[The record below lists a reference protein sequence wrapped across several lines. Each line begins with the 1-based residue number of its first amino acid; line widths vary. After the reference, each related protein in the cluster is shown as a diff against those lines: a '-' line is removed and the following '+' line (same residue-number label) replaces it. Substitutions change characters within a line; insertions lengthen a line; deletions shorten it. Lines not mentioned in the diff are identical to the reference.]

1 MDTQTEKVW
10 DLNLSQRHEQIL
22 EAAKK
27 NNFKIK
33 REIWKILNINI
44 EIWGDD
50 NKFLLKK
57 IYLAIIKKGWLE
69 VDIETKLARSGFEI
83 MHDVIGKEYKFI
95 LEQQTKIETLEREKN
110 FYKSMYEIYNKDM
123 DERINKLLKP
133 IE

>member
-1 MDTQTEKVW
+1 MIT
-10 DLNLSQRHEQIL
+10 S
-22 EAAKK
+22 
-27 NNFKIK
+27 F
-33 REIWKILNINI
+33 
-44 EIWGDD
+44 
-50 NKFLLKK
+50 FLKK
-57 IYLAIIKKGWLE
+57 SIWRLLKKGWLE

-123 DERINKLLKP
+123 DEKINKLLKP